1 MRRVN
6 RARPPVT
13 TLLAA
18 AQLPAAWPLCCTLL
32 IAPGEPPLKDARTR
46 IHHNLVA
53 MLCGRL
59 IQSSQSW
66 QIYREASAAAL
77 GGFEAPLRQ
86 VVACVRRHY

>member
-1 MRRVN
+1 MHSSSNGKV
-6 RARPPVT
+6 
-13 TLLAA
+13 LLTSVLALLTRERDTGAHAA
-18 AQLPAAWPLCCTLL
+18 
-32 IAPGEPPLKDARTR
+32 PLKEARIR

-66 QIYREASAAAL
+66 QVYREVSAAAL
-77 GGFEAPLRQ
+77 GGIEAPLRQ